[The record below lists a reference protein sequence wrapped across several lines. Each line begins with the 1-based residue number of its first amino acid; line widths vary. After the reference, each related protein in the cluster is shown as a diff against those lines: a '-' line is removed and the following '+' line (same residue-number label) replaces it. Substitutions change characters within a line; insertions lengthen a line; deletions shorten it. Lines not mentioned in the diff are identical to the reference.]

1 MKVESFQIRFN
12 WHTSQRRL
20 QISTAVADH
29 KEPVLSLYH
38 VFRNNIYLFSIRPVI
53 NAEAQKAWEIV
64 EKEREAN
71 LPPGFIGVLGSM
83 IDDFYIG
90 T

>member
-12 WHTSQRRL
+12 WETCQRQL
-20 QISTAVADH
+20 QISTPIANR
-29 KEPVLSLYH
+29 KEPVLAMYH

-53 NAEAQKAWEIV
+53 DAECNKIWEII
-64 EKEREAN
+64 EKDREAH

-83 IDDFYIG
+83 IDAFYIG
-90 T
+90 D

>member
-12 WHTSQRRL
+12 WQTNQRRL
-20 QISTAVADH
+20 QISTAVPDH

-38 VFRNNIYLFSIRPVI
+38 VFRNNIYLFSIQPVI

-64 EKEREAN
+64 EKDREAH

-90 T
+90 D